1 MANKHPAVL
10 LSILFACAPAGA
22 QPMWTSEARSVNANV
37 YANAG
42 TNGDS
47 QSSGGHLLPF
57 EGSIGPVASGPCSFD
72 GMEYGES
79 SATAAVTQQSSFT
92 ERGLI
97 AVGSA
102 AIYLSES
109 NQNVVCGSSGDASSV
124 GTVEFTLGAGSAF
137 TLTYN
142 LVSVIGAASVDLY
155 HRDSDTYVFILA
167 ATSQGTL
174 ADVIV
179 GDLPAG
185 RYLLS
190 WGASVATQTGGP
202 ANVTTSYDFNLQI
215 GGAGPCIGDFNQ
227 DGGVDGADVEA
238 FFVPWQEG
246 DAAADVN
253 GDGGVDGADVET
265 FFLAWQ
271 AGGC

>member
-1 MANKHPAVL
+1 MTKKHPAVL
-10 LSILFACAPAGA
+10 LSILFASAPASA

-37 YANAG
+37 YANGG

-47 QSSGGHLLPF
+47 QSAGDGLLPF
-57 EGSIGPVASGPCSFD
+57 EGSIGPIASGPCSFD

-79 SATAAVTQQSSFT
+79 SATAAVTQRSSFS
-92 ERGLI
+92 ERGLV

-124 GTVEFTLGAGSAF
+124 GTVEFTLGANSAF
-137 TLTYN
+137 TLTYT
-142 LVSVIGAASVDLY
+142 LASVIGSASVDLY
-155 HRDSDTYVFILA
+155 HRDSDTYVFLLA
-167 ATSQGTL
+167 ATTQGTV
-174 ADVIV
+174 ADVIS
-179 GDLPAG
+179 GELPAG
-185 RYLLS
+185 RYLLN

-202 ANVTTSYDFNLQI
+202 ASVTTSYDFNLEI
-215 GGAGPCIGDFNQ
+215 GAPGPCIADFNG

-265 FFLAWQ
+265 FFVAWQ